1 MASQLPGLRPATA
14 RSSCQLIG
22 VLSTTPD
29 ILRAGPSTRWL
40 GNWGNLLLWGGFGFI
55 FLILLYITWAAPEI
69 LPFLPVVFVAGAVA
83 IILFCYPLL
92 NLAAV
97 MCGFVLIVGFSAG
110 LGIFEALYGLYYL
123 SFLAYWFFTR
133 AILNGETI
141 CRRREERV
149 LLLFLILATAT
160 VPLSFVFGAI
170 PSFVMG
176 EWLSLTMLGF
186 YWPIREAIEK
196 HPKGLRVVLGCVIF
210 VGLYVL
216 ARNLLEYRSDLAN
229 AEALWQIAASRAIAN
244 ESLLMIPALFSVAL
258 FLRTKSWQGRA
269 FFLATVLGL
278 FAGLILTQ
286 SRAYWV
292 AFFFGAGI
300 TFLFVPV
307 KDKVRM
313 LTVGILSAAG
323 IFTLAYVVLGEYLL
337 LVLSGLLDRFLT
349 LETAVT
355 KDISLINR
363 FLEAQGV
370 WEHIKVNPILGYGMG
385 VPYRFFNITY
395 LYSEEK
401 TFVHNGYVALWFKFG
416 IWGTGMMLFLMV
428 RFWMMSFGTWWK
440 KLAAPVPAIV
450 SLAATGAISALA
462 VTATTANPF
471 YQNDLMFMYAAL
483 WGIVGGIRARG
494 ERKTMITKA
503 SSPAHHTGPP
513 E

>member
-1 MASQLPGLRPATA
+1 
-14 RSSCQLIG
+14 
-22 VLSTTPD
+22 
-29 ILRAGPSTRWL
+29 
-40 GNWGNLLLWGGFGFI
+40 
-55 FLILLYITWAAPEI
+55 
-69 LPFLPVVFVAGAVA
+69 
-83 IILFCYPLL
+83 
-92 NLAAV
+92 
-97 MCGFVLIVGFSAG
+97 
-110 LGIFEALYGLYYL
+110 
-123 SFLAYWFFTR
+123 
-133 AILNGETI
+133 
-141 CRRREERV
+141 
-149 LLLFLILATAT
+149 
-160 VPLSFVFGAI
+160 
-170 PSFVMG
+170 
-176 EWLSLTMLGF
+176 
-186 YWPIREAIEK
+186 
-196 HPKGLRVVLGCVIF
+196 
-210 VGLYVL
+210 
-216 ARNLLEYRSDLAN
+216 
-229 AEALWQIAASRAIAN
+229 
-244 ESLLMIPALFSVAL
+244 
-258 FLRTKSWQGRA
+258 
-269 FFLATVLGL
+269 
-278 FAGLILTQ
+278 
-286 SRAYWV
+286 
-292 AFFFGAGI
+292 
-300 TFLFVPV
+300 VPV

-494 ERKTMITKA
+494 ERKTMITQA
-503 SSPAHHTGPP
+503 SSLAHHTGPP